1 MGAETE
7 ALHRLAGSLLRAAD
21 EMESERLALQR
32 QLVALTWR
40 GVAAEAVRG
49 VLTGRLCAL
58 AEARERHVDAA
69 RTLADHAEAVQ
80 HRCRLLVHAA
90 SQIESLFT

>member
-1 MGAETE
+1 MGADTE
-7 ALHRLAGSLLRAAD
+7 ALHRLAGSLLEAAD

-69 RTLADHAEAVQ
+69 RTLADHADVVE
-80 HRCRLLVHAA
+80 HRLRLLAHAA
-90 SQIESLFT
+90 RQVESLFT